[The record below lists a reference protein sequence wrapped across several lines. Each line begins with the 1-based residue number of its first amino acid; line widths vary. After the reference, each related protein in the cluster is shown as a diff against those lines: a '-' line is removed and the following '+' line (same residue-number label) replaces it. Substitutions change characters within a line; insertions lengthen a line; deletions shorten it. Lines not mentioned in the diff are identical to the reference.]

1 MTEADRCA
9 QVRELAAELAL
20 GVADGEERA
29 LVLEHVASCP
39 ECRHELERMSGVAD
53 ELLALAPEEEPPL
66 GFELGV
72 LRRIEPPTTARRRPW
87 QRLALVAAILVTAA
101 LTAGGMLIGF
111 RDDRQLADR
120 YRSALAQAHGY
131 YFGAAELRDGSG
143 RRAGSAFVYGGAPSW
158 ITITVEPAFRGTI
171 AEAELVA
178 RDGGR
183 IPLDS
188 FRLDDG
194 VWGGA
199 LPVAL
204 RDVAALHLVD
214 RDGRSV
220 LIADVPR

>member
-1 MTEADRCA
+1 MTGADRCA
-9 QVRELAAELAL
+9 HVRELVPELAL
-20 GVADGEERA
+20 GIADGEERA
-29 LVLEHVASCP
+29 LVLEHAASCP
-39 ECRHELERMSGVAD
+39 ECRYELERMSSVAD
-53 ELLALAPEEEPPL
+53 ELLALVPEEEPPL

-72 LRRIEPPTTARRRPW
+72 LRRIEPPPTARRRPW
-87 QRLALVAAILVTAA
+87 QRLALVAAVLVTAA

-131 YFGAAELRDGSG
+131 YFGAAELRDASG
-143 RRAGSAFVYGGAPSW
+143 RRAGSVFVYGGTPSW
-158 ITITVEPAFRGTI
+158 ITITVEPAFRGTV

-188 FRLDDG
+188 FGLADG